1 MNAKQSA
8 CLAACILISACS
20 STSQQPDSTSINFLN
35 DGLFSN
41 TNLYGYLE
49 KDKNGSYYFSKF
61 ISNKNSLNSFEP
73 WVSLNNMDPLFT
85 TKEYNCATGGLLGDA
100 SGDNHKICD
109 SDDLNDTLF
118 RSTNVSAGDLA
129 QTTIGNAAYIA
140 LSFGLGAFS
149 AEGHYTS
156 EFDRDAYA
164 KAVNEASS
172 KANLN
177 KLDSDLNAFSSYKSK
192 QEKELIVTINNK
204 HLKLNDSLKINF
216 IDNSKLYD
224 LKFKKEKIKIDKA
237 DVNTSLHASNIVFS
251 DIEELYQKLNKQI
264 KEKKDNVTFNVSCN
278 TSQFRLWSLSTKGCN
293 KSFDLTNN
301 VSSIPVTYTVE
312 NKREFKV
319 NYFPAIED
327 KVISLYSDGYQIIA
341 TNKTDSFLD
350 IKTLSMYVGNKIETQ
365 SNLKIEIPP
374 RARITVAQLHSF
386 NRTQDR
392 LVLKNVIK
400 RDVQKNISV
409 GSAIKYVIVDTDS
422 EKTLFE
428 TNNIKPLQYR

>member
-20 STSQQPDSTSINFLN
+20 STSQQPDSTSMNFLSN
-35 DGLFSN
+35 GLFSN

-49 KDKNGSYYFSKF
+49 KDKNGSHYFSKF

-73 WVSLNNMDPLFT
+73 WVSLNNMAPLFT

-109 SDDLNDTLF
+109 SDDLKDTLF

-140 LSFGLGAFS
+140 LSFGLGALS

-177 KLDSDLNAFSSYKSK
+177 KLDNDLNTFLSYKNE
-192 QEKELIVTINNK
+192 QEKELIVAINDK
-204 HLKLNDSLKINF
+204 HLKLSDSLKIRF
-216 IDNSKLYD
+216 IDNSQLYD
-224 LKFKKEKIKIDKA
+224 ETFKKEAIEIVRKN
-237 DVNTSLHASNIVFS
+237 VNTSLYTSKIVFS
-251 DIEELYQKLNKQI
+251 DMPELYQRLNKQI
-264 KEKKDNVTFNVSCN
+264 KEKKDNVTLDVSCN

-293 KSFDLTNN
+293 KSFDLATN

-312 NKREFKV
+312 NKKTFKV
-319 NYFPAIED
+319 DYFPAIED
-327 KVISLYSDGYQIIA
+327 QVISLYSDGYQIKA
-341 TNKTDSFLD
+341 TNKTDYFLD
-350 IKTLSMYVGNKIETQ
+350 VKTLSMYVGNDIETQ
-365 SNLKIEIPP
+365 NNLKIEIPP
-374 RARITVAQLHSF
+374 RAVITVAKLKSF
-386 NRTQDR
+386 YRTQDR
-392 LVLKNVIK
+392 LVLKNVTK
-400 RDVQKNISV
+400 RDVQKELSV
-409 GSAIKYVIVDTDS
+409 GSAIKYVVVDTDN

-428 TNNIKPLQYR
+428 TNSIKPLQYR